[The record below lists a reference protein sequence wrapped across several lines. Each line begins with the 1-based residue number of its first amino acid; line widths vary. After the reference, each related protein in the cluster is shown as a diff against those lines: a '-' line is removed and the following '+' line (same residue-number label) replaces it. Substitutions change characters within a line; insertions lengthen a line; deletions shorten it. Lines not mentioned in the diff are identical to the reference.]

1 MDYSTSSESESEREI
16 APVQAKKRKLL
27 PTLSATLAPAV
38 PKDDPSQH
46 QGRIRSQPFVDGQFA
61 THIYAPISTSILHN
75 IIESVIKDVREACK
89 DLELFS
95 LLEVPK
101 QEGVSDDVSTETG
114 KELPEEL
121 HLSVSRPLFLRSH
134 QRDLVTK
141 TVKDIARRTNS
152 FHASFASFGI
162 LNNDEGTRSFLV
174 IEIGAGHAEFSN
186 ISTALTPLLT
196 ELRQPAYYS
205 SPRYHVSIAWIL
217 TTAIDAP
224 KFPESLQK
232 TLQDKFGEPLREIV
246 LEINEI
252 CTKIGKTTTRC
263 KLTT

>member
-101 QEGVSDDVSTETG
+101 QEGISDDVSTETG
-114 KELPEEL
+114 KELLEEL

-141 TVKDIARRTNS
+141 TVKDIARRTN
-152 FHASFASFGI
+152 
-162 LNNDEGTRSFLV
+162 R
-174 IEIGAGHAEFSN
+174 
-186 ISTALTPLLT
+186 
-196 ELRQPAYYS
+196 
-205 SPRYHVSIAWIL
+205 
-217 TTAIDAP
+217 
-224 KFPESLQK
+224 
-232 TLQDKFGEPLREIV
+232 
-246 LEINEI
+246 
-252 CTKIGKTTTRC
+252 
-263 KLTT
+263 